1 MPTVKQVHNSQDK
14 IRDNDAAVCRG
25 SAADKRSGTAAAEQR
40 LVALGTGMLRLCIPL
55 LLLIATSVIASS
67 VENPVVPPN
76 PNPPLYS
83 GNITITS
90 SNNLS
95 VRKEIVMIWHDAA
108 NLRVREDIITI
119 GNFHEKKIKLII
131 CSFYPLLSTNYD
143 SRVVYC
149 FPLHQISEAGP
160 EYRIHD

>member
-1 MPTVKQVHNSQDK
+1 
-14 IRDNDAAVCRG
+14 
-25 SAADKRSGTAAAEQR
+25 
-40 LVALGTGMLRLCIPL
+40 MLRLCIPL

-119 GNFHEKKIKLII
+119 GSFHEKKKNKTYNLFI
-131 CSFYPLLSTNYD
+131 LSATIN
-143 SRVVYC
+143 
-149 FPLHQISEAGP
+149 
-160 EYRIHD
+160 